1 MLICQQSSLIYALG
15 QKNLLHFLLVHK
27 SSFLNS
33 SIGRKS
39 IVAVT
44 GILLIGFILIH
55 LLGNLSVFLGPEIMN
70 AYAAR
75 LHHLGILLWIARA
88 GLLIV
93 VGLHIYFTMVL
104 WRENHQ
110 ALPQKYAVKQSL
122 ETTLYARSMRLSGL
136 VVFSFVLFHLAQF
149 TWKWITPEYKA
160 WFDLLGQHDVYRMLL
175 AAFGNPWVVGFYL
188 LSVAFLSMHLSHG
201 IGSLFQTLG
210 LSNKKLRLRFQ
221 YAGLLAAWVFFLGYA
236 SIPAAVFFKF
246 LPH

>member
-1 MLICQQSSLIYALG
+1 VQ
-15 QKNLLHFLLVHK
+15 K

-33 SIGRKS
+33 SIGRKW

-55 LLGNLSVFLGPEIMN
+55 LLGNLSIFLGPEIMN

-75 LHHLGILLWIARA
+75 LHQLGILLWIARI
-88 GLLIV
+88 GLLAV
-93 VGLHIYFTMVL
+93 AGLHIFFTMAL

-110 ALPQKYAVKQSL
+110 ASPQKYAVKQSL

-136 VVFSFVLFHLAQF
+136 VVLGFVLFHLAQF
-149 TWKWITPEYKA
+149 TWKWVTPEYKE
-160 WFDLLGQHDVYRMLL
+160 WIDSLGQHDVYRMLV
-175 AAFGNPWVVGFYL
+175 AAFGNPWVTGFYL
-188 LSVAFLSMHLSHG
+188 ISVAFLAMHLSHG
-201 IGSLFQTLG
+201 IGSLFQTFG

-221 YAGLLAAWVFFLGYA
+221 YAGLIAAWAFFLGYA
-236 SIPAAVFFKF
+236 SIPAAVFLKL